1 MSLRKRLR
9 RNLLVALCW
18 LLIGIGTAHAHGGM
32 AGPDELGPPLG
43 LSVTIG
49 LACYWGITLWP
60 TRRRDS
66 DRKNDDPLAQ
76 RASH

>member
-1 MSLRKRLR
+1 MSLRKHLR

-49 LACYWGITLWP
+49 LACYWAITLWP
-60 TRRRDS
+60 TRQRDS
-66 DRKNDDPLAQ
+66 DRENEDRPAQ
-76 RASH
+76 RASR

>member
-1 MSLRKRLR
+1 MSLLKHLR

-18 LLIGIGTAHAHGGM
+18 LLIGLSTAHAHGGM

-49 LACYWGITLWP
+49 LASYWIITLWP
-60 TRRRDS
+60 ARRRDA
-66 DRKNDDPLAQ
+66 DRKNGERAAQ
-76 RASH
+76 CAPR